1 MLEYAEREVLA
12 ASTLTDL
19 MAALALDG
27 QQTLPGLRRVVAYA
41 RLSSEA
47 GSNDSGTR
55 RTSRTTTPPTSGST
69 PR

>member
-47 GSNDSGTR
+47 AR
-55 RTSRTTTPPTSGST
+55 RDHPGTSGRGDVHGVTSH
-69 PR
+69 